1 MFTVVK
7 HTYFKGVALKDLVP
21 CATALLKFCRHL
33 GSSDD
38 SDSCDALTFIIL
50 L

>member
-33 GSSDD
+33 GSSELDYYD
-38 SDSCDALTFIIL
+38 IFCCLN
-50 L
+50 